1 MPASSRARPSAPTP
15 SRSDPATAAGKRRTR
30 PEHTGANRSHAVQR
44 ISRSSCSPRLLHH
57 RRHSRVARLHVPLSA
72 ARPQLQLRQYAAHAA
87 GSGSPCRIV
96 ATPSGSSRPRGLMA
110 SLPSKAE
117 GLEASTTDQASPALG
132 RSGRRTDA
140 CHSAAPLELRSP
152 RLGCC
157 VRTSSANGARERA
170 AVKRSAASYASLC
183 ASSSTH

>member
-1 MPASSRARPSAPTP
+1 MLRAAARDLLHRHRRGVILRRRQESVVLVRSTPAPTDPTP
-15 SRSDPATAAGKRRTR
+15 SRDQPELVLAAAAPPPPPLARRAPPRPIIRGSTATSTPAVRR
-30 PEHTGANRSHAVQR
+30 
-44 ISRSSCSPRLLHH
+44 SCSRE
-57 RRHSRVARLHVPLSA
+57 RVA
-72 ARPQLQLRQYAAHAA
+72 
-87 GSGSPCRIV
+87 CRIV
-96 ATPSGSSRPRGLMA
+96 ATPSGASRPRGLMA
-110 SLPSKAE
+110 SLPSRAE

-170 AVKRSAASYASLC
+170 AVKRSAASNASLC